1 MATNNP
7 GTAPQLGAL
16 TPLPRLEDVPRAPG
30 GGYDADSVREAFDAY
45 RRHTL
50 QLQAQLRVLQAAG
63 SATSVEPSGHAVRMD
78 ALHLIRA
85 AAEFADAMERD
96 AQNAATTQISRA
108 VSELRKRQ
116 QELKAREAEIERHRD
131 ESERWRDDILR
142 TAKNEARELL
152 VTASRDATAELREAE
167 ARAAKL
173 VEQARHQATELTN
186 AARAE
191 IEQTLGWARE
201 QASTMIARAQR
212 GAEQLLGAAG
222 LDPEALAK
230 ITAAFLESAG
240 RAEQPLAREA
250 PPRIAAVPGRAG
262 SAPAAPR
269 PPASEAA
276 APELAASEPAG
287 PPS

>member
-1 MATNNP
+1 MPCTAAIRHTRSLGCFASRPMATNNP

-116 QELKAREAEIERHRD
+116 QELKAREAEI
-131 ESERWRDDILR
+131 
-142 TAKNEARELL
+142 
-152 VTASRDATAELREAE
+152 
-167 ARAAKL
+167 
-173 VEQARHQATELTN
+173 
-186 AARAE
+186 
-191 IEQTLGWARE
+191 
-201 QASTMIARAQR
+201 
-212 GAEQLLGAAG
+212 
-222 LDPEALAK
+222 
-230 ITAAFLESAG
+230 
-240 RAEQPLAREA
+240 
-250 PPRIAAVPGRAG
+250 
-262 SAPAAPR
+262 
-269 PPASEAA
+269 
-276 APELAASEPAG
+276 
-287 PPS
+287 